1 MKLPAERPR
10 ARTCHP
16 HPPRPWPSG
25 PCAWQGEGAGVR
37 PPFLP
42 IFPAPQG
49 PSPRREE
56 TPASCREQTATA
68 SHRRP
73 HQSTTTRAK
82 SSSVPSSGGEYL
94 GIPAFPRN
102 PEALTDEVWGFSV
115 LRDSP
120 RESQGYRGT
129 AVPAGGGV
137 ELGRPRPSSLAGRTP
152 QGACCARSLDGVC
165 GSLAALNGFCFEVL

>member
-129 AVPAGGGV
+129 AVPAGGG
-137 ELGRPRPSSLAGRTP
+137 GGNRGDHAPPASR
-152 QGACCARSLDGVC
+152 GAHLRAPAVP
-165 GSLAALNGFCFEVL
+165 AAWMVSVAVWQH